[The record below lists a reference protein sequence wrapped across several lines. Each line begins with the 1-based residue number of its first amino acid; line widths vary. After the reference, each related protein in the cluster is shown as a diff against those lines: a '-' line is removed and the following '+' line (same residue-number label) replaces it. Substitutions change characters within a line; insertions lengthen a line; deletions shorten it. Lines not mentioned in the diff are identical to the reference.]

1 MAIRLIETDDDA
13 QEAGTPPARVARL
26 TQAEFID
33 EVFVPHYEDGQHVA
47 IMGPTRSGKT
57 TIAYKLLDR
66 LATPKRPAIVLV
78 MKPRDEV
85 VVDWSKLAGF
95 RKTETWPPIVNR
107 AYRKK
112 GGGFG
117 KKQRGWVFWPRHS
130 LGDIKRDNRALAV
143 QFRRVLTECY
153 KKGDRIVFADEVVGL
168 SKELGLEEELTAI
181 WSRGGS
187 MGCGLWASS
196 QRPYHAP
203 VIMYSSSAHL
213 LIFRDDDKRSTDR
226 YDEIGGIDGDYVKN
240 AVRGLRRHEF
250 LYIGRFAAEDEV
262 SPAIAIVSAD

>member
-1 MAIRLIETDDDA
+1 
-13 QEAGTPPARVARL
+13 
-26 TQAEFID
+26 
-33 EVFVPHYEDGQHVA
+33 
-47 IMGPTRSGKT
+47 
-57 TIAYKLLDR
+57 
-66 LATPKRPAIVLV
+66 

-95 RKTETWPPIVNR
+95 RKTETWPPLVQR
-107 AYRKK
+107 AVRKK

-130 LGDIKRDNRALAV
+130 LSDIKRDNKMLARE
-143 QFRRVLTECY
+143 FGKILTECY

-187 MGCGLWASS
+187 MGCGLWAAS

-203 VIMYSSSAHL
+203 LLMYSSSAHL

-226 YDEIGGIDGDYVKN
+226 YDEIGGIDGDVVKTT
-240 AVRGLRRHEF
+240 VRGLKRHEF
-250 LYIGRFAAEDEV
+250 LYIGRFAADDEV
-262 SPAIAIVSAD
+262 SPALAIVSAT